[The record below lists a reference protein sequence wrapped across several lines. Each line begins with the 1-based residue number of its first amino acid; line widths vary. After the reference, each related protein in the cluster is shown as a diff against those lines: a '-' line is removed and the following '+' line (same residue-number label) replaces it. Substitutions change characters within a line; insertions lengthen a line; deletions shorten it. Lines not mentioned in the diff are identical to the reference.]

1 MGSSQ
6 SKNAPPA
13 SKVLPPKRQWQDL
26 VTAGLLAA
34 VLFFVPLF
42 PDVKLTRPKLLLLE
56 AGLYSALFL
65 WLFLQFFRSSVSV
78 RKSLLLLPLFF
89 YALAGSLLYIY
100 SPDKPIA
107 LNELKRCLLSL
118 CAYLV
123 AANAISSIRS
133 RNIVLTGML
142 SGSFLAIL
150 YGLLQHT
157 GGIGMIAVPAMSRI
171 MSTFGN
177 PIFFAAHIVCVLP
190 IAIGLLLSQ
199 RSAWRRLLLIVF
211 IAASLAA
218 LYYTQTRAAYI
229 AFGSSLLIMLLM
241 GTRSGKTRLLLAGT
255 LLIGAGIFAFMT
267 RDIWSRQQAHL
278 LIWRDSMAMWAQN
291 PLLGTGP
298 GTFHIYF
305 PGFASEQLRSIWP
318 QEQFIVNDAHNE
330 YVQFLTETGI
340 VGFGIFLWLLITFL
354 VLAWRRVRTVESSD
368 RPLALGLCAA
378 ACGILIQNIF
388 SVDMRFIISSVY
400 LFLIMGLLETFSSG
414 FWKKDNLPA
423 FARTSGI
430 AAVGAAAF
438 FILPAVFTP
447 YLAQKKVSAT
457 PDFFDM
463 KVLEPAKTIADL
475 EVLALQH
482 PDQPLVFEK
491 LGWVY
496 SKERMWEKAINSYER
511 ASELDPK
518 AAGPLNNLGNIYFL
532 QNNRPMAIGYWNRS
546 LGINPKQVDS
556 RLNLA
561 VAYYYQGLL
570 KESAEQLKAVLKL
583 EPNNEKAIVLLKQ
596 MSE

>member
-1 MGSSQ
+1 
-6 SKNAPPA
+6 
-13 SKVLPPKRQWQDL
+13 
-26 VTAGLLAA
+26 
-34 VLFFVPLF
+34 
-42 PDVKLTRPKLLLLE
+42 
-56 AGLYSALFL
+56 
-65 WLFLQFFRSSVSV
+65 
-78 RKSLLLLPLFF
+78 
-89 YALAGSLLYIY
+89 
-100 SPDKPIA
+100 
-107 LNELKRCLLSL
+107 
-118 CAYLV
+118 
-123 AANAISSIRS
+123 
-133 RNIVLTGML
+133 
-142 SGSFLAIL
+142 
-150 YGLLQHT
+150 
-157 GGIGMIAVPAMSRI
+157 
-171 MSTFGN
+171 
-177 PIFFAAHIVCVLP
+177 
-190 IAIGLLLSQ
+190 
-199 RSAWRRLLLIVF
+199 
-211 IAASLAA
+211 
-218 LYYTQTRAAYI
+218 
-229 AFGSSLLIMLLM
+229 
-241 GTRSGKTRLLLAGT
+241 
-255 LLIGAGIFAFMT
+255 
-267 RDIWSRQQAHL
+267 
-278 LIWRDSMAMWAQN
+278 
-291 PLLGTGP
+291 
-298 GTFHIYF
+298 
-305 PGFASEQLRSIWP
+305 
-318 QEQFIVNDAHNE
+318 
-330 YVQFLTETGI
+330 
-340 VGFGIFLWLLITFL
+340 
-354 VLAWRRVRTVESSD
+354 
-368 RPLALGLCAA
+368 
-378 ACGILIQNIF
+378 
-388 SVDMRFIISSVY
+388 MRFIISSVY